1 MVKVRHR
8 EPAKG
13 ADRPGPKWRAG
24 RFVDCSRRRRWHC
37 DPPDYRTQPPHP
49 RLHIGQQGKPHSSRR
64 KAVSRPQGRGTAEG
78 VEESRR
84 KRMLSCNGADRACDS
99 SNTQPERVQTS
110 DGSPRKRSD
119 GAATAVGDVRRCL
132 ASNGP
137 TGVTSNGRACR
148 SRSRIFRA
156 AHNAAEA

>member
-13 ADRPGPKWRAG
+13 ADRPGPKWHAG
-24 RFVDCSRRRRWHC
+24 RFVDCSRRRRWHR

-64 KAVSRPQGRGTAEG
+64 EAVSRPQGRAMTEG

-84 KRMLSCNGADRACDS
+84 KRMLSCNGADRACES
-99 SNTQPERVQTS
+99 GKYPTRKGATS
-110 DGSPRKRSD
+110 DGSRRNRSD
-119 GAATAVGDVRRCL
+119 GAATAVGDVRPNFYTL
-132 ASNGP
+132 MAS
-137 TGVTSNGRACR
+137 T
-148 SRSRIFRA
+148 A
-156 AHNAAEA
+156 ANPQNSAALLDGDR